1 MTKKQELL
9 DLWYQ
14 HMFKYGTQNKYFVDN
29 RELICNLYE
38 NKIDWSDQQYQEK
51 IWEYE
56 EKVLLEL

>member
-1 MTKKQELL
+1 
-9 DLWYQ
+9 
-14 HMFKYGTQNKYFVDN
+14 MFKYGTQNKYFVDN